1 MWSEQLLNGKI
12 KYVERYKD
20 PLTMKDKK
28 VSITISGKDTAANRK
43 KALEE
48 LQRKIDEVC
57 LNTKTVNVTM
67 QELAAKYIAYQK
79 LTVKMSTWTRNEGCL
94 KRLSSILGPDT
105 IIDNMNVHYVKSKL
119 LERDYGAGTMNEYI
133 KRFKAM
139 LNWGY
144 DNDLISNYELIRKLK
159 LFKDDRYDK
168 IKDKYLEPEELSLL
182 LSHMEN
188 TKLYHWYYLTE
199 FLVLTGLRIGEAAA
213 LTQDDINGELINI
226 TKNYDLNNGIVT
238 TPKTS
243 KSNRTVYIQPE
254 LSQMLSQ
261 YHNWSNENQLAHG
274 FRTDKLFY
282 DSSGDYVS
290 YAAYAKYLRE
300 VSETVLGRRITPHIL
315 RHTHAS
321 LLLANGINIDSISRR
336 LGHENSKITK
346 EIYLHV
352 TKRLQESD
360 NEQMKGARIL

>member
-1 MWSEQLLNGKI
+1 MWSEQLANGKT

-28 VSITISGKDTAANRK
+28 VSITLSGKDTATNRK
-43 KALEE
+43 RALEE
-48 LQRKIDEVC
+48 LQRKIDEAC

-67 QELAAKYIAYQK
+67 QELVSKYIAYQK

-94 KRLSSILGPDT
+94 KRLSSILGSDT
-105 IIDNMNVHYVKSKL
+105 IIDKMNVHYVKSKL
-119 LERDYGAGTMNEYI
+119 LEHNYSAGAMNEYI

-168 IKDKYLEPEELSLL
+168 IKDKYLEQEELSLL
-182 LSHMEN
+182 LSHMES
-188 TKLYHWYYLTE
+188 TKIYHWYYLTE

-213 LTQDDINGELINI
+213 LTKNDITDEVINV

-254 LSQMLSQ
+254 LSQMLIE
-261 YHNWSNENQLAHG
+261 YNRWSNENQLAHG

-282 DSSGDYVS
+282 DSSGDYIS

-300 VSETVLGRRITPHIL
+300 VSEAVLGRRITPHIL

-321 LLLANGINIDSISRR
+321 LLLANGITIDSISRR